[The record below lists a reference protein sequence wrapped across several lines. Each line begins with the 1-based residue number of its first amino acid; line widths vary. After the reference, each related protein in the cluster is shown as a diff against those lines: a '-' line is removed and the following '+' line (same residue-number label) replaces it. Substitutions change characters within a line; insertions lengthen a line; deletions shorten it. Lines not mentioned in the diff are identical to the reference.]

1 VPFLDLRNLS
11 TLLGL
16 GMLVF
21 LKHQMTNHKNQLNSN
36 DQSAEGGQ
44 NHSYTFSRFK
54 SDEIA
59 VRLWKIPFS
68 YINLSGKITIFSMV
82 ILPDKLILTK
92 APLYPI
98 IPLLNLG
105 HRARK

>member
-11 TLLGL
+11 TLIGF

-21 LKHQMTNHKNQLNSN
+21 LKHQMTNHKNQINSN

-54 SDEIA
+54 SDEIT
-59 VRLWKIPFS
+59 VRLRIIPFS
-68 YINLSGKITIFSMV
+68 YIKISGKITIFPMA
-82 ILPDKLILTK
+82 ILPDILILTK
-92 APLYPI
+92 A
-98 IPLLNLG
+98 
-105 HRARK
+105 